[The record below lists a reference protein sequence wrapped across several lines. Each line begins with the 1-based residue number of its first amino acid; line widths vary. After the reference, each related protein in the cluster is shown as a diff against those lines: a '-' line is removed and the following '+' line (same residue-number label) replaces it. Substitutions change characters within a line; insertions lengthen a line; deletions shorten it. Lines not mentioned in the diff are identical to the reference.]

1 MSIAESCTL
10 PVARPRRTLRTSVRR
25 DPQAE
30 RLSKFGRV
38 CLTLWPDQKA
48 DVILAQRI
56 GCSERAAQFY
66 ITGDR
71 EPSYEALMVVLDE
84 LRPRKRA

>member
-1 MSIAESCTL
+1 MRAVVTGGAGFIGSHLS
-10 PVARPRRTLRTSVRR
+10 
-25 DPQAE
+25 D
-30 RLSKFGRV
+30 RLIGLGHEVV
-38 CLTLWPDQKA
+38 CVDN
-48 DVILAQRI
+48 
-56 GCSERAAQFY
+56 Y

>member
-1 MSIAESCTL
+1 MGTEST
-10 PVARPRRTLRTSVRR
+10 ARRSPLPRRTLRTIVRR
-25 DPQAE
+25 NIAGE

-38 CLTLWPDQKA
+38 CCELWPNEKA
-48 DVILAQRI
+48 DVIIAQRA

>member
-1 MSIAESCTL
+1 MGTGSTKRRSPL
-10 PVARPRRTLRTSVRR
+10 PRRTLRTIVRR
-25 DPQAE
+25 NIQAQ

-38 CLTLWPDQKA
+38 CCELWPDEKA
-48 DVILAQRI
+48 DVIISQRA

>member
-1 MSIAESCTL
+1 MAERKRHTRRLS
-10 PVARPRRTLRTSVRR
+10 RRTLRTNVRKNIGG
-25 DPQAE
+25 E

-38 CLTLWPDQKA
+38 CRELWPDEKP
-48 DVILAQRI
+48 DMVISQRA

-66 ITGDR
+66 IKGDR

-84 LRPRKRA
+84 IRPLKRG

>member
-1 MSIAESCTL
+1 MGESSARRRL
-10 PVARPRRTLRTSVRR
+10 PSRENIGTIVLTPIPGEKISR
-25 DPQAE
+25 
-30 RLSKFGRV
+30 FGRV
-38 CLTLWPDQKA
+38 VWALWPDA
-48 DVILAQRI
+48 PGANLAQRAR
-56 GCSERAAQFY
+56 CTKRAAQFY